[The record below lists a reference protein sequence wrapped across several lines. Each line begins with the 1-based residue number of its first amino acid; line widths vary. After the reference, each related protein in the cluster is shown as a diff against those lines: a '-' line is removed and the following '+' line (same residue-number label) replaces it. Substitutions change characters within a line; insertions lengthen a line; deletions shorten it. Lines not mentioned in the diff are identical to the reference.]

1 MKKIIIGLI
10 CLLVLVLIGCMNAE
24 KYVEDDSEFIPI
36 SEIKVEEEPYVTCS
50 SAPLEDKDLCCTSKG
65 FDGWNFNISVCD
77 FNTISDFII
86 ENTQTSGFMIS
97 KASLIKNEDVFKVI
111 NSNNTTL
118 FNINY
123 NGSAYHRGK
132 EVFVDK
138 EIAQVFMEAYEI
150 LSQIT

>member
-1 MKKIIIGLI
+1 MDEKII
-10 CLLVLVLIGCMNAE
+10 LVLGLLLFTVGCN
-24 KYVEDDSEFIPI
+24 
-36 SEIKVEEEPYVTCS
+36 
-50 SAPLEDKDLCCTSKG
+50 LERCADNCEREG
-65 FDGWNFNISVCD
+65 FDKWEYDNEENVCTCID
-77 FNTISDFII
+77 TEEIVFEVNEPSIFIGA
-86 ENTQTSGFMIS
+86 TQTSGFMIS
-97 KASLIKNEDVFKVI
+97 NASLIKNEDVFKVI